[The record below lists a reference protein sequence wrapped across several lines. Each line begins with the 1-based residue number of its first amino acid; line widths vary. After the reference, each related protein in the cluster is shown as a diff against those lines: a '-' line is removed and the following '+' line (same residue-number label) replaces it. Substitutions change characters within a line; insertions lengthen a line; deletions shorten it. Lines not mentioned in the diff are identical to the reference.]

1 MSLFQGI
8 IFDFNG
14 VLWWDSPLQERSWR
28 EFSAAV
34 RGTPFSAEEIAVH
47 VHGRNNRH
55 TLEYLTGRALSTDEV
70 ARLTAEKEARY
81 RQLCLALGAD
91 FRLSPGAE
99 ALLDSLVV
107 HRIPHTIATAS
118 GRGNLDF
125 FIACLHL
132 ERWFDPAQLVY
143 DDGTRPGK
151 PAPDIYLQAARWLG
165 LAPEQCVVVEDSRS
179 GLAAARAAG
188 IGHLI
193 ALGPRADHA
202 WLAGLPGVSEVVA
215 SLQEVSVERL
225 FLGA

>member
-1 MSLFQGI
+1 MSRFQGI

-28 EFSAAV
+28 EFSATV
-34 RGTPFSAEEIAVH
+34 RGTPFSDEEIAIH

-55 TLEYLTGRALSTDEV
+55 TLEYLTGRALSAGEV
-70 ARLTAEKEARY
+70 AQLTDEKEARY

-99 ALLDSLVV
+99 TLLDSLVA

-125 FIACLHL
+125 FIDCLHL
-132 ERWFDPAQLVY
+132 DRWFDPAQLVY

-151 PAPDIYLQAARWLG
+151 PAPDIYLQAACCLG
-165 LAPEQCVVVEDSRS
+165 LAPGQCVVVEDSRA
-179 GLAAARAAG
+179 GLAAAHAAG

-202 WLAGLPGVSEVVA
+202 RLAALPGVSAVVA
-215 SLQEVSVERL
+215 SLQEVSVEQL
-225 FLGA
+225 FL